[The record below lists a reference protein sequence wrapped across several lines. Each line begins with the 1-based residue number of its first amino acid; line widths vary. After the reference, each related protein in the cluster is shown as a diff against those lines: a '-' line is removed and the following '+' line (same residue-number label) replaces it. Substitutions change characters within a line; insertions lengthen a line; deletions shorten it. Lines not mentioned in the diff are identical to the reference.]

1 MAEHVGAVPP
11 IDITNFNCQTRKQR
25 FQGNDFLQKFYDAQV
40 HTYHLPSDAKT
51 TCLNGTPLPSTWRM
65 NLIALSQ
72 KYNIYFAAFK
82 DTIHVT
88 RPRTLKQILPGVPD
102 LILRLPVSKN
112 AGPAV
117 FPDRPHCI
125 NHMMVGNLGSKEILL
140 FCCDDGDVTAY
151 YTDLIAEELQQQTVE
166 SVESSIPIANT
177 QPFFL
182 ENVGMS
188 AWGLAIHKKSRLIAV
203 SSNKR
208 EVTVFVHGTYG
219 KDACNC
225 ANVGTVLDPAAF
237 DQFVQ
242 HGNTPMPFP
251 TQECRSTGF
260 RYLNDGIYE
269 DSSFPLRCKLRCT
282 LENATPATRC
292 SRNFRIILK
301 PGSPR
306 ANIPAISFADDN
318 QGLAESVIA
327 TDISGNLWSLGIWQE
342 SYTLLGK
349 ALRDDELG
357 QPQMGWGVMTI
368 PLRYFKLSPNFQDA
382 LAIDDL
388 EPVLDE
394 SLPNRKGITC
404 INITSSMRRVDLYP
418 RVLQDA
424 NDENPHP
431 PMPDNLRFLGANL
444 NLSVDDIMA
453 EISGSQSFMPTSTG
467 ITVDLHDLLEG
478 YAENHERFVEP
489 IRHTDSSTITNSAY
503 YEWNQ
508 GEEDTDDESP
518 PNWLIGLD
526 KLKRHSSIPYHLRM
540 IPPVQKFTGFV
551 ERVKSLIAEN
561 SHSESPLPTLSN
573 GAVILRSWQDS
584 IELLPSSPIFPPS
597 TCSDRF
603 FRRGSPRAFGRRF
616 QHLSRVNMMALIPEL
631 SLVVVACQNGQAAL
645 LTLTAVNIPSCN
657 APVTTFRVEDL
668 LPPRKYGT
676 TYLIGHEGP
685 KPPLLGMAVSP
696 IQKGEGIKLNAG
708 KHPKKWRLIMQS
720 YDHTVWT
727 YELSRD
733 ENNNLCSSR
742 IRYQIVSLAMAAQ
755 GVEIYDDGF

>member
-1 MAEHVGAVPP
+1 MAENAGAVPP

-40 HTYHLPSDAKT
+40 HTYHLPSNAKT
-51 TCLNGTPLPSTWRM
+51 TCLNGAPLPSTWRM

-88 RPRTLKQILPGVPD
+88 RPRTLNQILPGVPD

-125 NHMMVGNLGSKEILL
+125 NNMMIGNLGSKEILL

-166 SVESSIPIANT
+166 STGSSIPIANT
-177 QPFFL
+177 QPIFL
-182 ENVGMS
+182 ENVGAS

-208 EVTVFVHGTYG
+208 EVTVFVH
-219 KDACNC
+219 
-225 ANVGTVLDPAAF
+225 
-237 DQFVQ
+237 
-242 HGNTPMPFP
+242 
-251 TQECRSTGF
+251 
-260 RYLNDGIYE
+260 
-269 DSSFPLRCKLRCT
+269 
-282 LENATPATRC
+282 
-292 SRNFRIILK
+292 
-301 PGSPR
+301 GSPR

-327 TDISGNLWSLGIWQE
+327 TDISGNLWSLGIWQK

-349 ALRDDELG
+349 ALRDDEFG

-368 PLRYFKLSPNFQDA
+368 PLQYFKLSLNFQDA
-382 LAIDDL
+382 LGIDDL

-404 INITSSMRRVDLYP
+404 INITSRMRRVDLYP
-418 RVLQDA
+418 RILQDA
-424 NDENPHP
+424 KDETPHP

-444 NLSVDDIMA
+444 NLRVDDIMTD
-453 EISGSQSFMPTSTG
+453 ISGSQSFMPASTG
-467 ITVDLHDLLEG
+467 ITVDLRDLLEG

-508 GEEDTDDESP
+508 DGEDSDSDSP

-540 IPPVQKFTGFV
+540 TPPVQKFSGFV
-551 ERVKSLIAEN
+551 ERVGSLIAEN
-561 SHSESPLPTLSN
+561 SHSESPLPILSN

-597 TCSDRF
+597 ICSDRF

-616 QHLSRVNMMALIPEL
+616 HHLSRVNMMSLIPEL

-645 LTLTAVNIPSCN
+645 LTLTAVNIPSYN
-657 APVTTFRVEDL
+657 APVTTFRVEDI

-685 KPPLLGMAVSP
+685 KPPLLGMAVS
-696 IQKGEGIKLNAG
+696 QYRKVKESN
-708 KHPKKWRLIMQS
+708 
-720 YDHTVWT
+720 
-727 YELSRD
+727 
-733 ENNNLCSSR
+733 
-742 IRYQIVSLAMAAQ
+742 
-755 GVEIYDDGF
+755 